1 MTYLELV
8 NGVLRRIREE
18 EVTTVSGSTYAK
30 MIGDFVNDA
39 KTMVENAWDW
49 SALRTTLTLTTEPN
63 IFNYA
68 LVGSQNR
75 IKVLDALNDTS
86 NFFLEYRGSSW
97 FNDKYLNS
105 STAALGTPA
114 NYNFN
119 GIDANGDT
127 LVDVYP
133 KPNDVYDLRFNVVQR
148 TPDLSLDGD
157 TLTVPHL
164 PVLHLTVAL
173 AARERGETGGTSTA
187 EYFAMADSY
196 LSDAIAM
203 DASRHPDETVWYS

>member
-49 SALRTTLTLTTEPN
+49 SALRTTLVIPTVADTFVYSLSN
-63 IFNYA
+63 
-68 LVGSQNR
+68 SQDS
-75 IKVLDALNDTS
+75 IKVLDVINDS
-86 NFFLEYRGSSW
+86 ANVFMEYRPASW
-97 FNDKYLNS
+97 FRDKYYNA
-105 STAALGTPA
+105 TPVWGTPM
-114 NYNFN
+114 YYTFS
-119 GIDANGDT
+119 GVDGSGDAQIQ
-127 LVDVYP
+127 VYP
-133 KPNDVYDLRFNVVQR
+133 KPDDVYSIRVASVIRNEL
-148 TPDLSLDGD
+148 
-157 TLTVPHL
+157 LTDDADVLKIPAL
-164 PVLHLTVAL
+164 PVLHMTVAL